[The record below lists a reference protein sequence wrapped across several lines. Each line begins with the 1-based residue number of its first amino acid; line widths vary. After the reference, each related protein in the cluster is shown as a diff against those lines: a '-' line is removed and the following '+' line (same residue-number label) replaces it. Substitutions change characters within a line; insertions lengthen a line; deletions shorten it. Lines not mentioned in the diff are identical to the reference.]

1 MPKTLLLADDSVTIQ
16 KVVAIS
22 FASEDIA
29 ITTVDNG
36 DDAITRAREERPDV
50 ILADVVMPGKSGY
63 EVCEAIQADPSLR
76 HIPVLLLTG
85 TFEAFDEER
94 AQSAGAAGHVA
105 KPFEAQA
112 LVARVRE
119 LLARPP
125 VAAPEPVA
133 PAAEPTVHPPA
144 AAPPQVAPAPATSD
158 PDDAFD
164 FFDDDPVPADDRTQE
179 FGAATLDVQAG
190 DSAFSFGDDDLDEA
204 SDPLMAPDLDEVQPA
219 AHTVAIL
226 PDAPPAPPA
235 PGGADTVLAM
245 PTDAPI
251 SADDDIEFEFES
263 LSSRPAP
270 VANVEG
276 VAEGAVLDPAAD
288 SGFVDPG
295 DDDLA
300 VPSGLEAPEATQIL
314 SSPFESVGAADDDDE
329 DYEEEYE
336 EEYEEDE
343 EEEAIASPESYTAY
357 EDALDDRDDD
367 LLSPEPIDPE
377 PIAVEASPI
386 PDPNRARMDPID
398 PRMPEEAAPVDPSPG
413 RPDDLGFSE
422 PEPVAAAFAEPEPVA
437 TSFYEPEPARAAF
450 TESDPITEPTAE
462 PPTAATI
469 LPDPEATA
477 AAVLAQVAPE
487 LRAQLHDTLER
498 IAWEAFGQVTEKLVK
513 QAIDRVEKAAWEVVP
528 KLAETLILEE
538 IRKLKGE

>member
-144 AAPPQVAPAPATSD
+144 AAPPQVAPAPAASD

-164 FFDDDPVPADDRTQE
+164 FFDDDPLPAGDRTQE
-179 FGAATLDVQAG
+179 FGGATLDVQAG

-251 SADDDIEFEFES
+251 SADDDIDFEFES
-263 LSSRPAP
+263 LNSRPPP

-314 SSPFESVGAADDDDE
+314 SSPFESVGVVDDDE

-343 EEEAIASPESYTAY
+343 EEEAIASPESFATY
-357 EDALDDRDDD
+357 EDGFDDRDDD

-398 PRMPEEAAPVDPSPG
+398 ARMPEEAAPVDPSPG
-413 RPDDLGFSE
+413 RRADLGFSE
-422 PEPVAAAFAEPEPVA
+422 PEPAAAALAEPEPVA

-450 TESDPITEPTAE
+450 TEPDPITEPIAE

>member
-1 MPKTLLLADDSVTIQ
+1 MGLWSFVKDAGKSLFGSSAEAAEAPAEDVLKKEISDLGLDASGLDITVEGD
-16 KVVAIS
+16 KVKVSGAAVS
-22 FASEDIA
+22 QEMK
-29 ITTVDNG
+29 
-36 DDAITRAREERPDV
+36 EKV
-50 ILADVVMPGKSGY
+50 ILAVG
-63 EVCEAIQADPSLR
+63 
-76 HIPVLLLTG
+76 
-85 TFEAFDEER
+85 
-94 AQSAGAAGHVA
+94 
-105 KPFEAQA
+105 
-112 LVARVRE
+112 
-119 LLARPP
+119 
-125 VAAPEPVA
+125 
-133 PAAEPTVHPPA
+133 
-144 AAPPQVAPAPATSD
+144 
-158 PDDAFD
+158 
-164 FFDDDPVPADDRTQE
+164 
-179 FGAATLDVQAG
+179 
-190 DSAFSFGDDDLDEA
+190 
-204 SDPLMAPDLDEVQPA
+204 
-219 AHTVAIL
+219 
-226 PDAPPAPPA
+226 
-235 PGGADTVLAM
+235 
-245 PTDAPI
+245 
-251 SADDDIEFEFES
+251 
-263 LSSRPAP
+263 
-270 VANVEG
+270 NVEG

-314 SSPFESVGAADDDDE
+314 SSPFESVGVVDDDE

-343 EEEAIASPESYTAY
+343 EEEAIASPESFATY
-357 EDALDDRDDD
+357 EDGFDDRDDD

-398 PRMPEEAAPVDPSPG
+398 ARMPEEAAPVDPSPG
-413 RPDDLGFSE
+413 RQADLGFSE
-422 PEPVAAAFAEPEPVA
+422 PEPAAAALAEPEPVA

-450 TESDPITEPTAE
+450 TEPDPITEPIAE